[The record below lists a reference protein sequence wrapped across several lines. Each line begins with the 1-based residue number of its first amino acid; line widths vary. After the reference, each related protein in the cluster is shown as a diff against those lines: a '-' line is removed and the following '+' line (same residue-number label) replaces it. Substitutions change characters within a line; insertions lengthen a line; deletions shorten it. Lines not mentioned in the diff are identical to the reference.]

1 MISREGRS
9 SRLKHELIQALL
21 FIALSSALL
30 LYPYWVYRRAEL
42 PIASSRWLALI
53 RASALLMLLALLFD
67 LHIPVRDSG
76 NPAGEGWVLL
86 DASISMLASED
97 ELMPWD
103 RAVERSRELIEEGWR
118 VFTFGEVVTPF
129 SFKEMD

>member
-30 LYPYWVYRRAEL
+30 LYPYWVYRRVEL

-53 RASALLMLLALLFD
+53 RASVLLMLLALLFD
-67 LHIPVRDSG
+67 LQIPVGDSG
-76 NPAGEGWVLL
+76 NPTGEGWVLL
-86 DASISMLASED
+86 DASISMLAGED
-97 ELMPWD
+97 ELTPWD
-103 RAVERSRELIEEGWR
+103 LSLIHI
-118 VFTFGEVVTPF
+118 
-129 SFKEMD
+129 

>member
-9 SRLKHELIQALL
+9 SRLKHELIRALL

-53 RASALLMLLALLFD
+53 RASVLLMLLAPLNQILLGYAVSVYLSFPMKPFD
-67 LHIPVRDSG
+67 PER
-76 NPAGEGWVLL
+76 L
-86 DASISMLASED
+86 DTF
-97 ELMPWD
+97 EL
-103 RAVERSRELIEEGWR
+103 SHL
-118 VFTFGEVVTPF
+118 
-129 SFKEMD
+129 